1 MGIDEM
7 TGSLNRYRRLAIRS
21 VLFCQHGPGL
31 QTWDLALPNKEKGTV
46 LPVPLMVIVGRG
58 CEEIRRN
65 GWFAYSNS

>member
-31 QTWDLALPNKEKGTV
+31 QTWDLALRHKEKGTGV
-46 LPVPLMVIVGRG
+46 SRAVADYR
-58 CEEIRRN
+58 
-65 GWFAYSNS
+65 W